1 MTQTGDE
8 RREGCGKACGQFN
21 FASFLHLLDGW
32 VRWHLQGQPYQGGG
46 DCVETS
52 FPVGG

>member
-21 FASFLHLLDGW
+21 FAAFLHLIVGFC
-32 VRWHLQGQPYQGGG
+32 WHLQGQPYQGGVG
-46 DCVETS
+46 CGETG
-52 FPVGG
+52 FPAGG